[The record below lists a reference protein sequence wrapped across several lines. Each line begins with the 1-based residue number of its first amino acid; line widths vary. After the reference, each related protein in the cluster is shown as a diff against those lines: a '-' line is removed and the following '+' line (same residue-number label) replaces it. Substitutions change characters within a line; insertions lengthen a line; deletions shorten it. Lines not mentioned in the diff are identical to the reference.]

1 MLSKTMR
8 RLAPQAAVMN
18 RNMGHNQW
26 YVHMSRV
33 EGADNNHIKKCIKD
47 LQAACAKNNVNCA
60 IGFGPTL
67 IKDLT
72 SDVPADF
79 TPYPGYKAADGSG
92 REAKATQ
99 EEMLV
104 WLNDDDKGKIWQ
116 AQYDV
121 RNALEGHMKVAR
133 ETMTFNYGPSKDLS
147 GFIDGTGNPD
157 VSEDVDVMLVPKGQP
172 GADGTFAIAQRWVH
186 DLKAFHKL
194 SLPEQEAVFGRTK
207 ADSTRLEPLPEQSH
221 VNHVE
226 LREKHGDVS
235 SEKVRQMSRR
245 STPYAFHD
253 GTVGLYF
260 MGFCKSVKPLD
271 ERMRMMYG
279 MDGQVRDAVTTY
291 SQPASGSYYF
301 FPSNE
306 TFASM

>member
-1 MLSKTMR
+1 
-8 RLAPQAAVMN
+8 MN

-26 YVHMSRV
+26 YTHMSRV
-33 EGADNNHIKKCIKD
+33 EGADLAHIKSCIKD
-47 LQAACAKNNVNCA
+47 IRAACAANNVNCA
-60 IGFGPTL
+60 IGFGPTM
-67 IKDLT
+67 IKDIT
-72 SDVPADF
+72 SDAPADF
-79 TPYPGYKAADGSG
+79 PAYPGYKAVDGSG

-116 AQYDV
+116 AQYDL

-133 ETMTFNYGPSKDLS
+133 ETMTFNFGPSKDLS

-157 VSEDVDVMLVPKGQP
+157 VSEDVDVMLIPQGQP
-172 GADGTFAIAQRWVH
+172 GAGGTFAIAQRWVH

-194 SLPEQEAVFGRTK
+194 SIPEQEAVFGRSK
-207 ADSTRLEPLPEQSH
+207 PDSVRMDPLPEASH

-226 LREKHGDVS
+226 LREKHGDVNS
-235 SEKVRQMSRR
+235 PKVRQMSRR

-260 MGFCKSVKPLD
+260 MGFCNSTGPLN

-279 MDGQVRDAVTTY
+279 MDGQVRDAITTY
-291 SQPASGSYYF
+291 SQPASGSFYF
-301 FPSNE
+301 FPTEEVLGSL
-306 TFASM
+306 

>member
-1 MLSKTMR
+1 
-8 RLAPQAAVMN
+8 MN

-92 REAKATQ
+92 
-99 EEMLV
+99 
-104 WLNDDDKGKIWQ
+104 
-116 AQYDV
+116 
-121 RNALEGHMKVAR
+121 
-133 ETMTFNYGPSKDLS
+133 
-147 GFIDGTGNPD
+147 NPD

-172 GADGTFAIAQRWVH
+172 GADGTFVIAQRWVH

>member
-1 MLSKTMR
+1 MR
-8 RLAPQAAVMN
+8 RGFATAQPAVMN

-33 EGADNNHIKKCIKD
+33 EGSDLGHIKQAIKD
-47 LQAACAKNNVNCA
+47 LRAACKANNVNCA
-60 IGFGPTL
+60 VGLGPSFV
-67 IKDLT
+67 KDLT
-72 SDVPADF
+72 NDGPADF
-79 TPYPGYKAADGSG
+79 SAYPGYKSVDGSG

-99 EEMLV
+99 EELLV

-133 ETMTFNYGPSKDLS
+133 ETPTFNYGPSKDLT
-147 GFIDGTGNPD
+147 GFTDGTGNPE
-157 VSEDVDVMLVPKGQP
+157 VSEDVEVMLVPEGQP
-172 GADGTFAIAQRWVH
+172 GAGGTFAIAQRWVH
-186 DLKAFHKL
+186 DLKSFN
-194 SLPEQEAVFGRTK
+194 SWSVSEQEAVFGRTK
-207 ADSTRLEPLPEQSH
+207 EGSVRLDPQPEHSH

-235 SEKVRQMSRR
+235 SPKVKQMSRR

-260 MGFCKSVKPLD
+260 MGFCKSVAPLD

-279 MDGQVRDAVTTY
+279 MDGQVRDGVTNY

-301 FPSNE
+301 FPATE
-306 TFASM
+306 VLDAM